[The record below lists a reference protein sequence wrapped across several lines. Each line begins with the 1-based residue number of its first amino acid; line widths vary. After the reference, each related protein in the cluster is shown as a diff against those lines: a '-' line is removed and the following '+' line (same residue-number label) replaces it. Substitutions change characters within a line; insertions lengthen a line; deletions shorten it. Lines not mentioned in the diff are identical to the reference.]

1 MYKNLCTVLLLIFI
15 SIQTQAQTGKFNLE
29 RRLYPGSVTK
39 ADGQVI
45 RGFIFNQGKEDN
57 QRQCLFYTDADDM
70 RTKTVFKPADLVG
83 YSIENF
89 QYKSLNYSG
98 NIGFGKSGR
107 NFLRVLKPGAVAE
120 YIYYLGEEQIVLQ
133 KGDEEPI
140 GNASL
145 FLSFRKSML
154 KLVGDDTELAGK
166 IERKEK
172 GYGLTAI
179 DAIVDEYNAWA
190 AAKK

>member
-70 RTKTVFKPADLVG
+70 RTKTVFKPADLVFG
-83 YSIENF
+83 CKFY
-89 QYKSLNYSG
+89 YGCKS
-98 NIGFGKSGR
+98 
-107 NFLRVLKPGAVAE
+107 
-120 YIYYLGEEQIVLQ
+120 
-133 KGDEEPI
+133 
-140 GNASL
+140 
-145 FLSFRKSML
+145 
-154 KLVGDDTELAGK
+154 KLADDNNWVCAFSNL
-166 IERKEK
+166 
-172 GYGLTAI
+172 I
-179 DAIVDEYNAWA
+179 DRLPA
-190 AAKK
+190 